1 MGRGFK
7 RAALVFAALV
17 LTAEPVLA
25 QDRPPAQRQALID
38 LAYVLGESHALRQ
51 ICAGPY
57 DQFWRDRMHELVR
70 TETPDADL
78 DRRLKD
84 AFNTGFIAGQS
95 AFPVCGRASRRE
107 EARLAVRGRALAAS
121 LTAAM
126 AMDDPPR

>member
-1 MGRGFK
+1 M
-7 RAALVFAALV
+7 RAAGFIVAVCVALALCAPAAH
-17 LTAEPVLA
+17 A
-25 QDRPPAQRQALID
+25 QDREPAQRQVLID

-51 ICAGPY
+51 ICEGPS
-57 DQFWRDRMHELVR
+57 DQFWRDKMQQLVR

-95 AFPVCGRASRRE
+95 AFPGCGRANRRE
-107 EARLAVRGRALAAS
+107 MSRLAARGRALAAS

-126 AMDDPPR
+126 AMDDPTR